1 MFTRLRHN
9 AVITGHHQ
17 QGMVNTSDPRQHVG
31 KKLFVSGD
39 VNKAQHA
46 AIGLRPVGITQID
59 GHTALFLFRQAIG
72 IHARDGLQ
80 QGGFSV
86 VNMTGGGN
94 NHFNSISRN
103 RSSSSRQ
110 RRSSHIRPS

>member
-17 QGMVNTSDPRQHVG
+17 QGMVNTSDPRQHVW
-31 KKLFVSGD
+31 KETFRVGD

-46 AIGLRPVGITQID
+46 AIGLRPVGITD
-59 GHTALFLFRQAIG
+59 RWSYRAFLFRQAIG

-80 QGGFSV
+80 QGGFPWS
-86 VNMTGGGN
+86 T
-94 NHFNSISRN
+94 
-103 RSSSSRQ
+103 
-110 RRSSHIRPS
+110 